1 MFFGVFFLYLL
12 FFVVVCK
19 SVLFLLSS
27 ILSLPYFCYPFFLIL
42 TFVIRSF
49 GIELH
54 LLASLIFLSVCFSF
68 VCVCCVYVGACI
80 LYILSKDVYK
90 RQHTHTQKP
99 KVMIN
104 ASLIAAADIDS
115 TASHSAMTQPSCNYT

>member
-80 LYILSKDVYK
+80 LYILSKDVYSLYNDETCPFSSVLFHL
-90 RQHTHTQKP
+90 RHAHMHTR
-99 KVMIN
+99 MSDFG
-104 ASLIAAADIDS
+104 A
-115 TASHSAMTQPSCNYT
+115 